1 MNKYPQ
7 QYNQYGKSPRNN
19 QHYHA
24 PQMIPNQRSF
34 PNSILKKL
42 EELKLRIEKKNQK
55 KENLKRKRKKKFYIE
70 VNKKGKN
77 FFFFF

>member
-42 EELKLRIEKKNQK
+42 EELKLRIEKKK
-55 KENLKRKRKKKFYIE
+55 SKERKFKKKKT
-70 VNKKGKN
+70 KKILY
-77 FFFFF
+77 

>member
-42 EELKLRIEKKNQK
+42 EELKLRIEKKK
-55 KENLKRKRKKKFYIE
+55 SKERKFKKK
-70 VNKKGKN
+70 KKKKISILK
-77 FFFFF
+77 